1 MCNADTATLIAEVVD
16 EKIDNDELFTA
27 FDVSLVVKKRAA
39 DKGFQ
44 VERHRHMRREIH
56 NCMSRHVNGGTY
68 ESTTWNVG
76 APSPA
81 ILYFPTGGDPNE
93 YEPQKRDDQKS
104 KKSKSNGQATQA
116 YGPGAQQD
124 GLFDADDDDDDDNGN
139 GSGAVKGRKPDSRG
153 TLAIPNSF
161 IRGAGY
167 HHGDRV
173 YVASDNENGEQV
185 LVVSDDKAGALVSY
199 VVDHGDNVRIT
210 ASILTKGGITCS
222 SGYKFD
228 LKDSNKVLVKSTD

>member
-1 MCNADTATLIAEVVD
+1 MCNAATATVIAEVID
-16 EKIDNDELFTA
+16 EKVDNDEMFTA
-27 FDVSLVVKKRAA
+27 FDVSLEVKKRAA
-39 DKGFQ
+39 DQGLQ

-56 NCMSRHVNGGTY
+56 NCMSRHVSGGTY

-93 YEPQKRDDQKS
+93 YEPQKRDD
-104 KKSKSNGQATQA
+104 KKSKSNGQATSQA
-116 YGPGAQQD
+116 YGPGVQQD
-124 GLFDADDDDDDDNGN
+124 GLFDADDDDDDDDGTDT
-139 GSGAVKGRKPDSRG
+139 GTSTAKGRKPDARG
-153 TLAIPNSF
+153 TLAIPNNF
-161 IRGAGY
+161 IRDAGY

-185 LVVSDDKAGALVSY
+185 LVVSNDKAGALVSY

-210 ASILTKGGITCS
+210 ASILTKGGIACN
-222 SGYKFD
+222 SGYEFG
-228 LKDSNKVLVKSTD
+228 LKDNDKVLVKST

>member
-1 MCNADTATLIAEVVD
+1 MCSADTATLIAEVVD
-16 EKIDNDELFTA
+16 QKVDNDDMFTA
-27 FDVSLVVKKRAA
+27 FDVSLEVKALAK
-39 DKGFQ
+39 KEGLP

-68 ESTTWNVG
+68 ESTTWDVG
-76 APSPA
+76 APNPA

-93 YEPQKRDDQKS
+93 YKPQERD
-104 KKSKSNGQATQA
+104 KKSQSNGHKPA
-116 YGPGAQQD
+116 QD
-124 GLFDADDDDDDDNGN
+124 GLFDASDDGDDGD
-139 GSGAVKGRKPDSRG
+139 SGVDLKGRKPDARG

-161 IRGAGY
+161 IRDAGY
-167 HHGDRV
+167 KHGDRL
-173 YVASDNENGEQV
+173 YVATDDDNGEPV

-210 ASILTKGGITCS
+210 DSVLTKGGIVCS

-228 LKDSNKVLVKSTD
+228 RKDNKVLVLSTK